1 MSSIKINDV
10 LNKYDYTEVS
20 IHNFNSSW
28 IYLND
33 EIILS
38 HLTNEKGKDALQNYY
53 NRVLLK
59 YYKENVDYKHINK
72 DDELV
77 TKYEQSVSMFPDKQ
91 KNKAKQTTKKYYAV
105 TGETYKDILSRRTYN
120 KKEVP
125 IYSEKLISDKLSKL
139 LNGKREV
146 CINGNRNRID
156 ILTDSEIIEVKN
168 YNNRISSIGQI
179 LYYSSFYPDR
189 ILRIHLFDHNN
200 ERDKIF
206 TDICDKLKIKVT
218 YEENNLICTGLLH
231 CEGDDEKKEAFD
243 YTKASHNEKKEFVM
257 KCLNV

>member
-10 LNKYDYTEVS
+10 LNKYDTEVS

-33 EIILS
+33 EIILTQ
-38 HLTNEKGKDALQNYY
+38 LTHEKGKNALCNFYKQ
-53 NRVLLK
+53 VLLK
-59 YYKENVDYKHINK
+59 YYKENDNYKQINK

-77 TKYEQSVSMFPDKQ
+77 KNYVKSNVEN
-91 KNKAKQTTKKYYAV
+91 KNKAKQTTKKYYAI
-105 TGETYKDILSRRTYN
+105 TRETYKDMLSSRTYT
-120 KKEVP
+120 KKEKT

-146 CINGNRNRID
+146 CINENRNRID

-168 YNNRISSIGQI
+168 YNNRVSSIGQI
-179 LYYSSFYPDR
+179 LYYSTFYPDR
-189 ILRIHLFDHNN
+189 ILRIHLFNHNN

-218 YEENNLICTGLLH
+218 YEENNLICTGLLD

-257 KCLNV
+257 K

>member
-1 MSSIKINDV
+1 MSSIKIHDV
-10 LNKYDYTEVS
+10 LNKYDTEVS

-33 EIILS
+33 EIILTQ
-38 HLTNEKGKDALQNYY
+38 LTDEKGKDALTHFYK
-53 NRVLLK
+53 RILLK
-59 YYKENVDYKHINK
+59 YYKENHNYKQINK

-77 TKYEQSVSMFPDKQ
+77 KNYVKSNVENKTKVGQGL
-91 KNKAKQTTKKYYAV
+91 KKYYAI
-105 TGETYKDILSRRTYN
+105 TGETYKDMLSRRTYK
-120 KKEVP
+120 KKEKT
-125 IYSEKLISDKLSKL
+125 ICSEKLISDKLTKL

-168 YNNRISSIGQI
+168 YNKRVSSIGQI
-179 LYYSSFYPDR
+179 LYYSNFYPDR

-218 YEENNLICTGLLH
+218 YEEN
-231 CEGDDEKKEAFD
+231 K
-243 YTKASHNEKKEFVM
+243 M
-257 KCLNV
+257 

>member
-38 HLTNEKGKDALQNYY
+38 QLTNEKGKDALTHFYK
-53 NRVLLK
+53 RVLLK
-59 YYKENVDYKHINK
+59 YYKENDNYKQINK

-77 TKYEQSVSMFPDKQ
+77 KNYVQSNIENKTKVGQGL
-91 KNKAKQTTKKYYAV
+91 KKYYAI
-105 TGETYKDILSRRTYN
+105 TRETYKDMLLTKKYN
-120 KKEVP
+120 KKEVS
-125 IYSEKLISDKLSKL
+125 IYSEKLYSDKLSKL

-218 YEENNLICTGLLH
+218 YEENNLICTGLLP
-231 CEGDDEKKEAFD
+231 CEGDDEKKEAF
-243 YTKASHNEKKEFVM
+243 AVF
-257 KCLNV
+257 